1 MRAGKLPLPAAIIA
15 MLEPKYYNILQ
26 ESQLYK
32 LCSSRSR
39 HLFTYMVKPDIE
51 LFKLNTKFLG
61 IAETKSRIWLIKMA
75 NIFISL
81 LFAGELFELL
91 AGSLLLVQLRALL
104 I

>member
-1 MRAGKLPLPAAIIA
+1 MFQMRAGKLPLPAAIIA

-51 LFKLNTKFLG
+51 LFKYDYK
-61 IAETKSRIWLIKMA
+61 
-75 NIFISL
+75 L
-81 LFAGELFELL
+81 LTCIYQQKNSTWF
-91 AGSLLLVQLRALL
+91 Q
-104 I
+104 

>member
-1 MRAGKLPLPAAIIA
+1 MFQMRAGKLPLPAAIIA

-51 LFKLNTKFLG
+51 LFKYDYKLLTCIYQQKKLNLVSMITFL
-61 IAETKSRIWLIKMA
+61 
-75 NIFISL
+75 
-81 LFAGELFELL
+81 
-91 AGSLLLVQLRALL
+91 
-104 I
+104 

>member
-1 MRAGKLPLPAAIIA
+1 MNPLH
-15 MLEPKYYNILQ
+15 
-26 ESQLYK
+26 QLK
-32 LCSSRSR
+32 A
-39 HLFTYMVKPDIE
+39 DIE
-51 LFKLNTKFLG
+51 IFKLNTRFLG

-91 AGSLLLVQLRALL
+91 AGSLLLVQLWALL